1 MQDSRFQNVA
11 RYLCLRPQTVELS
24 YEREALSRPSGYKR
38 RRSGDLA
45 ATTSKVW
52 ADMDVLRSDW
62 KLVMVR
68 RRLEMVE
75 GSLSRGFTFDAFVP

>member
-1 MQDSRFQNVA
+1 MQIFEVPDVA
-11 RYLCLRPQTVELS
+11 RYLCLRPQTVELF
-24 YEREALSRPSGYKR
+24 YEREALSRLSGYKR

-45 ATTSKVW
+45 ATANKVW

-68 RRLEMVE
+68 RRLEMV
-75 GSLSRGFTFDAFVP
+75 GSSLS